1 MHLDAGN
8 IIFRNVM
15 IAPGYGMRTF
25 DEPPNAPTPGD
36 FPDTYA
42 FDAMDIQGP
51 NTMIDHV
58 TTLFSTDEA
67 ISCNEMCKTLTIENC
82 NISQAQNFPQLD
94 AEAPGTY
101 AGHALAH
108 LLTASGGAKV
118 SILDNFY
125 AHMTGRLPQVGDQVG
140 GGGAYNDF
148 RNCVIYNWDGGGNS
162 SSGPSFD
169 NFIGNF
175 HLAGPGGYGPQS
187 RQSSNIVLKAN
198 AGTPVF
204 SGGKAYVI
212 GNVKDMNKNGSYTD
226 TSSSDGDYSVTQ
238 LPSALDINIGL
249 TLPATEAFTNV
260 LRHVGSQWWTR
271 PYDFRLNNAGAIAT
285 NNPGDIAT
293 YINERLIHEAVTG
306 TGNWIAWADDPF
318 NPDPNEGVEWRS
330 LLALRADPVTGAA
343 PLSRP
348 VNWDTDGDGM
358 PDYWELDHGLNP
370 NDPSDRNGDYSG
382 DGYSNLEKYLN
393 ELAAWPAPRPVYFT
407 GDKNRRYEEVFNWR
421 VFGIPLNIT
430 NYGTVTTFSFWQPS
444 RYDTAI
450 VTNGTVSVGS
460 VGQYAGSLFVTN
472 GAVLNIT
479 NGWLRVADTL
489 NIAAGCTN
497 SISRTGMLVVSNS
510 LVNNGVLRLIGQAS
524 LAVYGTFTNNG
535 TLDIMSWSGV
545 LPPGFVNN
553 GTILDHSLVTLSSPA
568 VVGSDFQVSIQGYIG
583 HGYQLQ
589 GSDDLASGQWH
600 GIGATAVG
608 NDALLLLSDAGGAA
622 APQKFYRVLI
632 DP

>member
-1 MHLDAGN
+1 
-8 IIFRNVM
+8 
-15 IAPGYGMRTF
+15 
-25 DEPPNAPTPGD
+25 
-36 FPDTYA
+36 
-42 FDAMDIQGP
+42 
-51 NTMIDHV
+51 
-58 TTLFSTDEA
+58 
-67 ISCNEMCKTLTIENC
+67 
-82 NISQAQNFPQLD
+82 
-94 AEAPGTY
+94 
-101 AGHALAH
+101 
-108 LLTASGGAKV
+108 
-118 SILDNFY
+118 
-125 AHMTGRLPQVGDQVG
+125 
-140 GGGAYNDF
+140 
-148 RNCVIYNWDGGGNS
+148 VIYNWDGGGNS

-204 SGGKAYVI
+204 SGGKAFVI

-226 TSSSDGDYSVTQ
+226 TSSSDGDYSVTP

-249 TLPATEAFTNV
+249 TLPATESFTNV

-271 PYDFRLNNAGAIAT
+271 PYDFRLNNVGAIAT
-285 NNPGDIAT
+285 NNLGDIAT

-330 LLALRADPVTGAA
+330 LLALRADPITGAA

-348 VNWDTDGDGM
+348 ANWDTDGDGM
-358 PDYWELDHGLNP
+358 PDYWELEHGLNP

-430 NYGTVTTFSFWQPS
+430 NYGTITTFSFWQPS

-450 VTNGTVSVGS
+450 ITNGTVSVGS
-460 VGQYAGSLFVTN
+460 VGQYAGNLFVTN

-489 NIAAGCTN
+489 RIAAGCTN
-497 SISRTGMLVVSNS
+497 SIARTGALIVSNS
-510 LVNNGVLRLIGQAS
+510 LVNNGVLRLTGRAS
-524 LAVYGTFTNNG
+524 LITYGTFTNNG
-535 TLDIMSWSGV
+535 TLDIMSWRGV

-553 GTILDHSLVTLSSPA
+553 GTILDHSLTSLSSPA
-568 VVGSDFQVSIQGYIG
+568 VVGSDFHVSIQGYIG
-583 HGYQLQ
+583 HTYQLQ
-589 GSDDLASGQWH
+589 GSDELASGQWH
-600 GIGATAVG
+600 SVGATASG
-608 NDALLLLSDAGGAA
+608 NDALLLLADAGGAN